1 MKHDGMSDV
10 DLRSLQREIN
20 NQRGNDRQV
29 PPLTQRAQKPLDNE
43 VKGRTARSNEVRLV
57 KKFQEDRQLEKP

>member
-1 MKHDGMSDV
+1 MKYDGMSDV
-10 DLRSLQREIN
+10 DLRTLQREIN
-20 NQRGNDRQV
+20 HRGNDRQL
-29 PPLTQRAQKPLDNE
+29 PLTQRVQKPFTNE

>member
-20 NQRGNDRQV
+20 SRGKDRQI
-29 PPLTQRAQKPLDNE
+29 PLTQRVSKPLALE

-57 KKFQEDRQLEKP
+57 KKFQEDRNLEKP

>member
-1 MKHDGMSDV
+1 MKYDGMSDL

-20 NQRGNDRQV
+20 NQRANDRQV
-29 PPLTQRAQKPLDNE
+29 PMTQRVLKPLTKDI
-43 VKGRTARSNEVRLV
+43 KGRTARSNEVRLV